1 MRTNTFKALLT
12 VLSLSAIFFSSCK
25 KDKTEPQFLGE
36 ITDTKGIYILNEG
49 NMGGGN
55 STITYYDITTGN
67 TITDYYKQVNG
78 TNLGES
84 ANDLKQYG
92 SKMYCVV
99 SGKQSEKS
107 SFVDVI
113 DIATGKSLKRIPF
126 NGETGGY
133 MPRYITFYKNKAYV
147 SRYDGVVSRIDT
159 TSLTVDGNLQL
170 KNGDINAEA
179 LEGLAVANGKL
190 YVAGSS
196 HYLYENSLED
206 KVVVVDL
213 TTFTETKRI
222 SVSDNPAK
230 IVAAENGD
238 LLVTSLGIYL
248 ESEPALTKISSTT
261 DAVTKIYDHNVGPLA
276 VYRNQA
282 YLIMDWNSW
291 VFPFDIITGTLGST
305 SFIKDNS
312 QLSLLYGITVN
323 NFDQSVVIA
332 DAISYSSTEGKVYVF
347 DKDGK
352 VKYNFKSAQ
361 GPQSAVFNYTYR

>member
-12 VLSLSAIFFSSCK
+12 ILSLSAIFFSSCK

-261 DAVTKIYDHNVGPLA
+261 DAVAETYEYSVGALA
-276 VYRNQA
+276 MYKNNA
-282 YLIMDWNSW
+282 YIAKDWAM
-291 VFPFDIITGTLGST
+291 VFPFDITTGTLGA
-305 SFIKDNS
+305 SFVTNVNVSIVS
-312 QLSLLYGITVN
+312 PYGITVN
-323 NFDQSVVIA
+323 GFDESVVIA